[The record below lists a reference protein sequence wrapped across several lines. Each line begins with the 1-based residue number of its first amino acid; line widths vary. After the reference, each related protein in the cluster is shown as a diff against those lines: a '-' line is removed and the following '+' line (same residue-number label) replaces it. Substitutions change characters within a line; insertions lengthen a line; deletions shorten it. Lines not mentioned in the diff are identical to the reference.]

1 MESFAAN
8 HVTTLGSDSIA
19 TTERDVTTNDATIQR
34 TRLLQEARTTTITY
48 YVTYTE
54 TVLSTTNSQN
64 ITKLKRNYIFEEMFK
79 YIKTHNK
86 Q

>member
-48 YVTYTE
+48 VTHTE
-54 TVLSTTNSQN
+54 TCQQQKVRM
-64 ITKLKRNYIFEEMFK
+64 KLN
-79 YIKTHNK
+79 
-86 Q
+86 